1 MRVMAATPALT
12 VRIPRKVRR
21 RLEMRAEAARL
32 PLGAYA
38 RLVLWDHVDCAAGL
52 KLGAGFKTET
62 RGEAAR

>member
-1 MRVMAATPALT
+1 MSTTPTLT

-21 RLEMRAEAARL
+21 RLEMRAQAARV

-52 KLGAGFKTET
+52 KLGAGFKGEAEAHK
-62 RGEAAR
+62 EAAR